1 MSQVEFEA
9 LWDQLAETI
18 DAGRMAHGYIIQ
30 GAPASLGGELVR
42 RMLARLLSK
51 ESTKHI
57 EQHADVCWIEPQ
69 SKSRQ
74 IRVEDM
80 QRMMN
85 QLYRT
90 SFEGGWKA
98 GVIAYA
104 DRMNEQSANKFLK
117 TLEEPPGRSLILLIT
132 ENPESMLATIRSR
145 CQLIAVPQDDVMNE
159 QWRAALLDVLSS
171 TPDAGV
177 LGSLAVAG
185 RVGEILA
192 VAEKE
197 FGEEV
202 DGEVEETAA
211 DERVRVGREASR
223 ARLLRREALTLL
235 QDWYRDVMLLQAG
248 GPENC
253 LNFPDYTDAVR
264 AQGVGQSRKVCYKRV
279 ERLERAA
286 MQLER
291 NLPVV
296 DVLELALAD

>member
-1 MSQVEFEA
+1 MSQEFET
-9 LWDQLAETI
+9 LWEQVAETI
-18 DAGRMAHGYIIQ
+18 DSGRMAHGYIIQ
-30 GAPASLGGELVR
+30 GSPASSGGELVR
-42 RMLARLLSK
+42 RMLARLLAK
-51 ESTKHI
+51 ETTANI
-57 EQHADVCWIEPQ
+57 EKHADVCWIEPQ

-85 QLYRT
+85 QLDRT

-117 TLEEPPGRSLILLIT
+117 TLEEPPGRSLIILIT

-145 CQLIAVPQDDVMNE
+145 CQLVAVPHDEVMDE
-159 QWRAALLDVLSS
+159 QWRSALLDVLSLN
-171 TPDAGV
+171 PNAGV
-177 LGSLAVAG
+177 LGNLAVAG
-185 RVGEILA
+185 RVGEILH

-197 FGEEV
+197 LSEGTNE
-202 DGEVEETAA
+202 EVEESAA
-211 DERVRVGREASR
+211 DEKVRIGREASK

-235 QDWYRDVMLLQAG
+235 QDWFRDVMLLQAG
-248 GPENC
+248 GAESR
-253 LNFPDYTDAVR
+253 LNFPDYAEAAR
-264 AQGVGQSRKVCYKRV
+264 AQGQGQSRKACYKRID
-279 ERLERAA
+279 RLERAA
-286 MQLER
+286 SQLER